1 MKKKRFTFMMMLL
14 VVLTIVVTAC
24 STKSQ
29 SDDHKEE
36 KTDLLQDIKEGGTIK
51 IGLMGTYQPYNF
63 LNENK
68 EMDGY
73 DVDVA
78 KELANRMGVEVEFVA
93 QEFSGMIAG
102 LQTEKFDAVIS
113 QMTITDERKEQMD
126 FTEPYIKNNVK
137 VIVQEDNTS
146 ITSKEDFVGKEIGV
160 GLGTND
166 ETYLRTVVLPE
177 VGEFNIRTYDDVITT
192 LKDLDAGR
200 IDATINN
207 LYAIKPV
214 IEKNGYKIKAVGDA
228 IKSDFAGVA
237 IRKGNETLL
246 KELDK
251 HLAEMKEDGTLS
263 EIHVKWFGE
272 EPQF

>member
-137 VIVQEDNTS
+137 VIVQEDNT
-146 ITSKEDFVGKEIGV
+146 
-160 GLGTND
+160 
-166 ETYLRTVVLPE
+166 
-177 VGEFNIRTYDDVITT
+177 
-192 LKDLDAGR
+192 
-200 IDATINN
+200 
-207 LYAIKPV
+207 
-214 IEKNGYKIKAVGDA
+214 
-228 IKSDFAGVA
+228 
-237 IRKGNETLL
+237 
-246 KELDK
+246 
-251 HLAEMKEDGTLS
+251 
-263 EIHVKWFGE
+263 
-272 EPQF
+272 

>member
-14 VVLTIVVTAC
+14 VVLTMVVTAC

-29 SDDHKEE
+29 SDDKKEE

-73 DVDVA
+73 DADVA
-78 KELANRMGVEVEFVA
+78 KELAKRMGVEVEFVA

-166 ETYLRTVVLPE
+166 ETYLRTVLIPE